1 MFSTREL
8 FLLLLLKA
16 VANVNYKLIVAVVVV
31 EGCC

>member
-1 MFSTREL
+1 MFTTREL

-16 VANVNYKLIVAVVVV
+16 VANVQYKIIVDVDVV